1 VRIGHVL
8 TSSAMSVRELLR
20 NRLVLTLAALLP
32 LISFAFAVASTGDR
46 VVTIRLAQAPVE
58 ALTEAAERD
67 QAILFLAVAAVGLM
81 SAFFGANLVQQR
93 VEVNRRLVLCG
104 YRAAE
109 LMAAKLLVLCCITGV
124 VALYTLMLLVPL
136 VGPLRP
142 GGVLLGL
149 CLAAWVYGAYGLLV
163 GSVFRRELE
172 TIFAI
177 VLLINL
183 DAGWLQN
190 PVYYL
195 TTRSPWLVE
204 SLPGH
209 LPAQTTLLAALTPHP
224 VLRTSVLALLY
235 GAIFLAIT
243 VAVYSVR
250 MRVRR

>member
-1 VRIGHVL
+1 
-8 TSSAMSVRELLR
+8 
-20 NRLVLTLAALLP
+20 
-32 LISFAFAVASTGDR
+32 
-46 VVTIRLAQAPVE
+46 
-58 ALTEAAERD
+58 
-67 QAILFLAVAAVGLM
+67 
-81 SAFFGANLVQQR
+81 

-104 YRAAE
+104 YRASE
-109 LMAAKLLVLCCITGV
+109 LIAAKLLVLCGITGV
-124 VALYTLMLLVPL
+124 VALYTLLLLVPL

-149 CLAAWVYGAYGLLV
+149 CMSAWVYGAYGLFV

-209 LPAQTTLLAALTPHP
+209 HPAQTTLLAALTMHP
-224 VLRTSVLALLY
+224 VVRTSVLALLY
-235 GAIFLAIT
+235 GATFLAIT
-243 VAVYSVR
+243 TVVYSLR